1 MLYSAIRPLLFSL
14 EPERAHAVTFSLL
27 RAAHRTGLLSL
38 IRAAETDDPVMLMG
52 LKFRNRLGVAA
63 GLDKNATCIDA
74 LGALGASFVEVG
86 TVTPKPQPGNPAP
99 RIFRIPAAT
108 ALINRMG
115 FPNAGVEA
123 MCERL
128 RRRRFQGV
136 CGVNIG
142 KNASTPLENAVD
154 DYLACLRAVAA
165 YADYV
170 AVNVSSPNTTGLR
183 SLQSVDYLRPIL
195 ETLLAE
201 RDRQVTKIG
210 RSLPLVVK
218 IAPDLQ
224 REELQQIAVLL
235 LELKLDGVIATNTT
249 LQRPSE
255 WPLGALADEKG
266 GLSGA
271 PVHELSIAT
280 VRELRRLLG
289 NAFPIIGVGG
299 VTSAEQA
306 LAMRAAGA
314 DLVQIYTGLVYRGP
328 DLINDVLRAMS
339 KQRETI

>member
-1 MLYSAIRPLLFSL
+1 MLYSALKPFLFSL
-14 EPERAHAVTFSLL
+14 EPECAHSLTFSLL
-27 RAAHRTGLLSL
+27 RAAHRTGVLSL
-38 IRAAETDDPVMLMG
+38 LRASHTDDPVILMG
-52 LKFRNRLGVAA
+52 LKFRNRLGIAA

-86 TVTPKPQPGNPAP
+86 TVTPKAQPGNPSP

-115 FPNAGVEA
+115 FPNDGVEA

-128 RRRRFQGV
+128 GRRQFEGV

-142 KNASTPLENAVD
+142 KNASTSLEQAVD
-154 DYLACLRAVAA
+154 DYVACLRAVAT

-170 AVNVSSPNTTGLR
+170 AVNVSSPNTVGLR
-183 SLQSVDYLRPIL
+183 NLQAVDHLRPIL

-201 RDRQVTKIG
+201 RDRQVTQMG
-210 RSLPLVVK
+210 RQLPLVVK

-224 REELQQIAVLL
+224 PEERQQIAMLL

-249 LQRPSE
+249 LQRPTK
-255 WPLGALADEKG
+255 WPLGALAEEKG

-271 PVHELSIAT
+271 PVHEFSLAT
-280 VRELRRLLG
+280 VRELRRILG
-289 NAFPIIGVGG
+289 SAFPIIGVGG
-299 VTSAEQA
+299 ITTVENA

-314 DLVQIYTGLVYRGP
+314 DLVQIYTGLVYHGP
-328 DLINDVLRAMS
+328 DLINSTLRALA
-339 KQRETI
+339 KQR